1 MTKWKKVNFESMN
14 LAIIKYINHAAVGV
28 GAEHISTSATVFFVS
43 ARRIPLLY
51 FFFIVLLFG
60 QCCQLFQKLNHFLK
74 NEASM

>member
-1 MTKWKKVNFESMN
+1 MTKEKKKVNFESMN

-60 QCCQLFQKLNHFLK
+60 QCCQLFQDFND
-74 NEASM
+74 